1 VTAHTWNPHHRLSCS
16 IPTQRIRSDML
27 SEAMLLHFSAFA
39 IALACF
45 AAPPDGAALYKQ
57 RCAMCHDRSAE
68 TRAPAPTALRQMSP
82 ENIVRSLESGIM
94 KDQGALLSAVEKIG
108 VAEFLTGKIG
118 STSQQSKTCASNS
131 PFSLTGPQWNGWG
144 TDLSNTRFQPA
155 GLTAAQVPN
164 LKLKWAFA
172 FPGTFVSNGPPI
184 VAGGRVFVPSA
195 NRTIY
200 SLDQISG
207 CQYWSF
213 EAEAPVRTA
222 ITIAA
227 IQSGKRRHAAFF
239 GDQRGNAYALDASTG
254 ELLWKTHIDDQ
265 PRARIV
271 GAPVFYDGRLYV
283 PLTDGEEGPQSNPK
297 FECCSGR
304 GALVALDASTGHP
317 IWKTYTISEAAQ
329 VTGKNAAGI
338 TTWGPSGASIWSAP
352 TIDPERKLIYAGTGD
367 NFSDPATNTSD
378 AVIAFDMND
387 GKIVWIKQLTED
399 DVFNLGCNATLKHGC
414 RPDGTTGPDFDIGAS
429 PMLVKLANGK
439 RVLLVS
445 QKSGVA
451 HGLDPDREGEILW
464 RAQLGH
470 GSALG
475 GIQWGS
481 ATDGKN
487 MYAAL
492 SDIGFLF
499 TGTPLKRILDPK
511 AGGGLFALDV
521 ATGTKVWEAQP
532 PLCGDRL
539 NCSPAQSAAISAIP
553 GAVFSGSADGHLRDY
568 STADG
573 KVIWDFDT
581 TSEFS
586 TVNGITAKGGSM
598 DGPGPVIAG
607 NMLLVPSGYPAWGGL
622 PGNILLAFTPDEK

>member
-1 VTAHTWNPHHRLSCS
+1 
-16 IPTQRIRSDML
+16 ML
-27 SEAMLLHFSAFA
+27 FEAMSPRFSALFL
-39 IALACF
+39 ALPCF

-94 KDQGALLSAVEKIG
+94 KDQGALLSAAERIG
-108 VAEFLTGKIG
+108 VAEFLTGKIN
-118 STSQQSKTCASNS
+118 SAAQQSKACAANPS
-131 PFSLTGPQWNGWG
+131 FSLTGTQWNGWG
-144 TDLSNTRFQPA
+144 ADLSNTRYQPA

-200 SLDQISG
+200 SLDQNSG

-227 IQSGKRRHAAFF
+227 IQSGRPSAKQRYAAFF
-239 GDQRGNAYALDASTG
+239 GDQRGNAYAFDASTG

-283 PLTDGEEGPQSNPK
+283 PLTDGEEGPQANPK

-304 GALVALDASTGHP
+304 GALVALDASTGRP
-317 IWKTYTISEAAQ
+317 VWKTYTISEVAQ

-338 TTWGPSGASIWSAP
+338 PTWGPSGSSIWSAP

-367 NFSDPATNTSD
+367 NFSDPATKTSD

-387 GKIVWIKQLTED
+387 GKIAWIKQLTED
-399 DVFNLGCNATLKHGC
+399 DVFNLGCNERLKHGC
-414 RPDGTTGPDFDIGAS
+414 RADGTTGPDFDIGAS

-445 QKSGVA
+445 QKSGIA
-451 HGLDPDREGEILW
+451 HGLDPDRKGEILW

-470 GSALG
+470 GTALG

-499 TGTPLKRILDPK
+499 VGTPPKRILDPK

-521 ATGTKVWEAQP
+521 ASGAKVWEAQP
-532 PLCGDRL
+532 PVCGDRL

-553 GAVFSGSADGHLRDY
+553 GAVFSGSADGHLRAY
-568 STADG
+568 SAADG
-573 KVIWDFDT
+573 KVIWEFDT
-581 TSEFS
+581 TREFT

-607 NMLLVPSGYPAWGGL
+607 NMLLAPSGYSAWGGL
-622 PGNILLAFTPDEK
+622 PGNVLLAFTPDEK